1 MSIIKFY
8 PFSQETIDL
17 GTPPTPASKNVPK
30 WYRQVSP
37 YAGDEDQ
44 FMKSGFSSSTVKR
57 CMPFLDILM
66 AGYILHVP
74 CDIYI
79 DATSNPENIE
89 WSIPE
94 GVKYMKKNLISTH
107 SPEQVNGYPKED
119 KYHK

>member
-1 MSIIKFY
+1 MKKIKFLS
-8 PFSQETIDL
+8 FSEKTEGFAEAPI
-17 GTPPTPASKNVPK
+17 PASRHVPQWYKNQPGSIDDAAAFKV
-30 WYRQVSP
+30 
-37 YAGDEDQ
+37 G
-44 FMKSGFSSSTVKR
+44 GTTSTIKR

-94 GVKYMKKNLISTH
+94 GVKYMKKTNDGLL
-107 SPEQVNGYPKED
+107 
-119 KYHK
+119 